1 MHIKNYV
8 ILLTPRKKIFKLY
21 FIIKIKFI
29 ILNKYEKKIITYIVK
44 KYLYIKENKC
54 SFHVFLSF
62 EKQ

>member
-29 ILNKYEKKIITYIVK
+29 TLNKYEKKLITYIVK